1 MIAKTTP
8 TIWPGL
14 AWPSLMSVVPK
25 LNARC
30 RLVGISEDV
39 GGQATELTEGIDSV
53 NSKKETG
60 QTNALCDCKSAIR
73 IVGLLHGDIIQG
85 CKHML

>member
-1 MIAKTTP
+1 
-8 TIWPGL
+8 
-14 AWPSLMSVVPK
+14 MSVVPK

-60 QTNALCDCKSAIR
+60 
-73 IVGLLHGDIIQG
+73 
-85 CKHML
+85 